1 MDQDE
6 RDEILRRLA
15 RTMEHQREINDNL
28 RALGANHEQR
38 LRYAEETLRQVNTT
52 QQAIKDILE
61 RLNGR

>member
-1 MDQDE
+1 MTPDE
-6 RDEILRRLA
+6 ADAIVRSLA
-15 RTMEHQREINDNL
+15 QTMEHQRTINDDL
-28 RALGANHEQR
+28 RAMMANHEGR

>member
-1 MDQDE
+1 M
-6 RDEILRRLA
+6 
-15 RTMEHQREINDNL
+15 M
-28 RALGANHEQR
+28 ANHEGR